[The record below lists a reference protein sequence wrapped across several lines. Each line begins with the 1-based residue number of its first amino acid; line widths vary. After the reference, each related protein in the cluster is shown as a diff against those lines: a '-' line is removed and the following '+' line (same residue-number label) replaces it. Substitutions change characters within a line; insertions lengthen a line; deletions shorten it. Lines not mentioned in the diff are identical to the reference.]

1 MDSAAG
7 RFAVISAAMNR
18 PARCL
23 ATACIVVILSACGG
37 GGGGGDTPAPP
48 GPVALSAQAW
58 PSFGRDAQH
67 SAIAQVATQELA
79 RILWTTPVDLA
90 PHYEPSGE
98 LLAHYGSPLVADS
111 DALVL
116 PVKTGSAGG
125 FRIEGHSRSTGALLW
140 SQDSDYLLPP
150 HRWTPS
156 FNATL
161 TSAGK
166 VVAPAAGGRL
176 LLRAGIDANAAT
188 TFATFYGA
196 AAYAQNPAAFNGTV
210 FVDTPVT
217 ADAQGNLFF
226 GFVVT
231 GPNPANVSGGVAR
244 IGADG
249 STSWVAAAAASGDAS
264 MTKAAMNSAP
274 ALSANGKTLYVA
286 VNAAALPGVPQ
297 PGYLLAL
304 DAATLATKAKVA
316 LKDPLNGATAWV
328 SDDGTASPTVAANGD
343 VFFGV
348 LENQFGSHDGR
359 GWLLH
364 FDAALAM
371 SFVPGS
377 FGWDITPSLV
387 PSAMVPSYSGSSA
400 QLLALKYND
409 YNGIGAGTGRNR
421 LAVLDPGATQPD
433 TISGITVMKEVL
445 TILGPTAE
453 GTSGAV
459 TEWCINTMAVDPATH
474 SILAN
479 NEDGVL
485 YRWDL
490 ATNTF
495 SQRIRLNVGL
505 GEAYTPT
512 AVGPDGVVYAISNA
526 TLYAIGR

>member
-1 MDSAAG
+1 MKHVARALAA
-7 RFAVISAAMNR
+7 A
-18 PARCL
+18 L
-23 ATACIVVILSACGG
+23 VVTLSGCGG
-37 GGGGGDTPAPP
+37 GGGGGSAPVEPSP
-48 GPVALSAQAW
+48 GPVPLTARAW

-67 SAIAQVATQELA
+67 TAVSQVATQDLA
-79 RILWTTPVDLA
+79 RIVWTAPVDLA
-90 PHYEPSGE
+90 PHYQPTGE
-98 LLAHYGSPLVADS
+98 LLAHYGSPVIADS
-111 DALVL
+111 DTLVL
-116 PVKTGSAGG
+116 PVKTGSTAG
-125 FRIEGHSRSTGALLW
+125 FRVEGRSRTSGALLW

-150 HRWTPS
+150 HVWTPS

-161 TSAGK
+161 TAAGK
-166 VVAPAAGGRL
+166 VVTPAAGGRL
-176 LLRAGIDANAAT
+176 LVRDSVDASAAT
-188 TFATFYGA
+188 TFATFFGA
-196 AAYAQNPAAFNGTV
+196 ASYLQNPSSFNGTV

-226 GFVVT
+226 GFAVT
-231 GPNPANVSGGVAR
+231 GANPANLTGGVAR
-244 IGADG
+244 VAADG
-249 STSWVAAAAASGDAS
+249 SGSWVSASSAASDPA

-274 ALSANGKTLYVA
+274 ALSMDGKTLYVA
-286 VNAAALPGVPQ
+286 VNAAAVPGVAQ

-316 LKDPLNGATAWV
+316 LQDPLGGASAWV

-364 FDAALAM
+364 FDAALATR
-371 SFVPGS
+371 FAPGS

-387 PSAMVPSYSGSSA
+387 PASMVPSYSGTSA

-409 YNGIGAGTGRNR
+409 YNGIGTGTGRNR
-421 LAVLDPGATQPD
+421 LAVLDPGATQTD
-433 TISGITVMKEVL
+433 TISGLPVMKEVL

-453 GTSGAV
+453 GTTGAV
-459 TEWCINTMAVDPATH
+459 TEWCINTMAVDPLTK

-512 AVGPDGVVYAISNA
+512 AVGPDGLVYAISNA